1 MPLSTPPAGGRRSP
15 GRAGWTQPCECG
27 PPRRAP
33 RTHLGPLTLGVEEAD
48 GQQLLLGALVGK
60 VGMGIPDPGTVAACV
75 RLQLHHRRDWREKP
89 HEDRMAT
96 RPAPTPTPK
105 GPTRAKAWLGVR
117 QPGPDKGLWVWIL
130 TQTPENPLY
139 PLKSRTVLNLGRGQ
153 PFPDHKDTST
163 GVSNATRLVHHQLPR
178 PCPCLSRP
186 RADVDRSWAGPAF
199 LNRVPTTWPSP
210 CLDTHQDTAH
220 SRQGYSRDA

>member
-1 MPLSTPPAGGRRSP
+1 MPRSTTPARGRRSP
-15 GRAGWTQPCECG
+15 GKAGWTQPCERG

-33 RTHLGPLTLGVEEAD
+33 RTRPGPLTLGVEEAD
-48 GQQLLLGALVGK
+48 GQELLLGALIGK

-89 HEDRMAT
+89 HEDRMAA
-96 RPAPTPTPK
+96 RPAPPPTPK
-105 GPTRAKAWLGVR
+105 GPTRAKAWLGLR

-130 TQTPENPLY
+130 PKPLKTPC

-153 PFPDHKDTST
+153 PFPDHEDTST
-163 GVSNATRLVHHQLPR
+163 RASDATRPVHHQLPW

-199 LNRVPTTWPSP
+199 LNRVPTMWPSP
-210 CLDTHQDTAH
+210 CLATHQDPAH
-220 SRQGYSRDA
+220 SRQGCSRNA